1 MALTQVST
9 DGVKDD
15 AITKAKIPADQIEA
29 SELADNAVDTNAI
42 ADDAITTAKIATS
55 AITNTEIATG
65 TISAS
70 RIVSGGLTAATL
82 ANDAITTDK
91 VADNAIT
98 QAKINVPITNRNLI
112 INGAMQ
118 VAQRGTSSTTS
129 GYGSVDR
136 FHIQYNAGTRTH
148 SQTAIT
154 SGSPYE
160 NGFRNVLRIT
170 NTTVGGGAG
179 NSGIT
184 NAFQYL
190 EAQDVANS
198 GWNYTSSSSF
208 VTLSFWV
215 RSSVAQEFYGYLRTF
230 DGTEQAYCFSTG
242 SLSANVWTKITKT
255 ISGNSN
261 ITINNDNGAGLQ
273 VNISPFWGGDF
284 TTSGKTT
291 DSWAAFSGANRTPDY
306 ATTWAS
312 TASAT
317 FDITGVQLEVGS
329 TATDFEHRSFGQE
342 LALCQRYC
350 QVLGGNQSQELLM
363 HGTFNGA
370 GTVTGFYEA
379 AVQFRARPTFSISNV
394 SHVNCYGFNGV
405 DAGSPTSMSLIG
417 AMTDKHWIYIDNSLS
432 SNVGT
437 GGLTAMVRANST
449 TSCKFTL
456 DAEL

>member
-1 MALTQVST
+1 MALNTVSSERLST
-9 DGVKDD
+9 NVKTSNLGTELKKKVGQ
-15 AITKAKIPADQIEA
+15 TK
-29 SELADNAVDTNAI
+29 
-42 ADDAITTAKIATS
+42 
-55 AITNTEIATG
+55 
-65 TISAS
+65 
-70 RIVSGGLTAATL
+70 
-82 ANDAITTDK
+82 
-91 VADNAIT
+91 
-98 QAKINVPITNRNLI
+98 NLI
-112 INGAMQ
+112 INGAMLI
-118 VAQRGTSSTTS
+118 AARGTSSTTS

-179 NSGIT
+179 SAGIT

-190 EAQDVANS
+190 EAQDVAKS

-242 SLSANVWTKITKT
+242 SLSADTWTKITKT
-255 ISGNSN
+255 IPGNSN

-273 VNISPFWGGDF
+273 VNISPFWGGNF

-329 TATDFEHRSFGQE
+329 VATDFEHRTE
-342 LALCQRYC
+342 AEEALRCKRYYISSTDFHHIC
-350 QVLGGNQSQELLM
+350 VN
-363 HGTFNGA
+363 NGESDRWIRFMVEMRDA
-370 GTVTGFYEA
+370 PTVT
-379 AVQFRARPTFSISNV
+379 T
-394 SHVNCYGFNGV
+394 
-405 DAGSPTSMSLIG
+405 SPTNSVSFAAQNQTKHGFAGNGSGASL
-417 AMTDKHWIYIDNSLS
+417 ANFNMPW
-432 SNVGT
+432 
-437 GGLTAMVRANST
+437 TA
-449 TSCKFTL
+449 

>member
-1 MALTQVST
+1 MALSQVGLERLNT
-9 DGVKDD
+9 
-15 AITKAKIPADQIEA
+15 ATTKKIGK
-29 SELADNAVDTNAI
+29 N
-42 ADDAITTAKIATS
+42 K
-55 AITNTEIATG
+55 
-65 TISAS
+65 
-70 RIVSGGLTAATL
+70 
-82 ANDAITTDK
+82 
-91 VADNAIT
+91 
-98 QAKINVPITNRNLI
+98 NLI

-179 NSGIT
+179 SSGIT

-190 EAQDVANS
+190 EAQDVAKS

-242 SLSANVWTKITKT
+242 TLSENTWTKITKK
-255 ISGNSN
+255 IPGNSN

-329 TATDFEHRSFGQE
+329 VATDFEHRSFAQE
-342 LALCQRYC
+342 LALCQRYYF
-350 QVLGGNQSQELLM
+350 GDAGNGLFGVGRTNNASTM
-363 HGTFNGA
+363 
-370 GTVTGFYEA
+370 
-379 AVQFRARPTFSISNV
+379 FSIQFPTEMRSN
-394 SHVNCYGFNGV
+394 
-405 DAGSPTSMSLIG
+405 PSMSLTTTTVTIAEPG
-417 AMTDKHWIYIDNSLS
+417 QANFDITSATIAEAHGGTKSKAFYLNGTMSVSNGDNLF
-432 SNVGT
+432 
-437 GGLTAMVRANST
+437 LTTNYLKFNS
-449 TSCKFTL
+449 
-456 DAEL
+456 EL

>member
-1 MALTQVST
+1 MALNTVSSERLST
-9 DGVKDD
+9 NVKTSNLGTELKKKVGQ
-15 AITKAKIPADQIEA
+15 TK
-29 SELADNAVDTNAI
+29 
-42 ADDAITTAKIATS
+42 
-55 AITNTEIATG
+55 
-65 TISAS
+65 
-70 RIVSGGLTAATL
+70 
-82 ANDAITTDK
+82 
-91 VADNAIT
+91 
-98 QAKINVPITNRNLI
+98 NLI
-112 INGAMQ
+112 INGAMLI
-118 VAQRGTSSTTS
+118 AARGTSSTTS

-179 NSGIT
+179 SAGIT

-190 EAQDVANS
+190 EAQDVAKS

-242 SLSANVWTKITKT
+242 SLSADTWTKITKT
-255 ISGNSN
+255 IPGNSN

-273 VNISPFWGGDF
+273 VNISPFWGGNF

-329 TATDFEHRSFGQE
+329 VATDFEHRTE
-342 LALCQRYC
+342 AEEALRCKRYYISSTDFHHIC
-350 QVLGGNQSQELLM
+350 VN
-363 HGTFNGA
+363 NGESDRWIRFMVEMRDA
-370 GTVTGFYEA
+370 PTVT
-379 AVQFRARPTFSISNV
+379 T
-394 SHVNCYGFNGV
+394 
-405 DAGSPTSMSLIG
+405 SPTNSVSFAAQNQTKHGFAGNGSG
-417 AMTDKHWIYIDNSLS
+417 AALANFNMPW
-432 SNVGT
+432 
-437 GGLTAMVRANST
+437 TA
-449 TSCKFTL
+449 

>member
-1 MALTQVST
+1 MALNTVSSERLST
-9 DGVKDD
+9 NVKTSNLGTELKKKVGQ
-15 AITKAKIPADQIEA
+15 TK
-29 SELADNAVDTNAI
+29 
-42 ADDAITTAKIATS
+42 
-55 AITNTEIATG
+55 
-65 TISAS
+65 
-70 RIVSGGLTAATL
+70 
-82 ANDAITTDK
+82 
-91 VADNAIT
+91 
-98 QAKINVPITNRNLI
+98 NLI
-112 INGAMQ
+112 INGGMLIA
-118 VAQRGTSSTTS
+118 ARGTSSTTS

-179 NSGIT
+179 SAGIT

-190 EAQDVANS
+190 EAQDVAKS

-242 SLSANVWTKITKT
+242 SLSADTWTKITKT
-255 ISGNSN
+255 IPGNSN

-273 VNISPFWGGDF
+273 VNISPFWGGNF

-329 TATDFEHRSFGQE
+329 VATDFEHRTE
-342 LALCQRYC
+342 AEEALRCKRYYISSTDFHHIC
-350 QVLGGNQSQELLM
+350 VN
-363 HGTFNGA
+363 NGESDRWIRFMVEMRDA
-370 GTVTGFYEA
+370 PTVT
-379 AVQFRARPTFSISNV
+379 T
-394 SHVNCYGFNGV
+394 
-405 DAGSPTSMSLIG
+405 SPTNSVSFAAQNQTKHGFAGNGSG
-417 AMTDKHWIYIDNSLS
+417 AALANFNMPW
-432 SNVGT
+432 
-437 GGLTAMVRANST
+437 TA
-449 TSCKFTL
+449 

>member
-1 MALTQVST
+1 MALNQV
-9 DGVKDD
+9 GL
-15 AITKAKIPADQIEA
+15 ER
-29 SELADNAVDTNAI
+29 LN
-42 ADDAITTAKIATS
+42 TA
-55 AITNTEIATG
+55 
-65 TISAS
+65 
-70 RIVSGGLTAATL
+70 
-82 ANDAITTDK
+82 TTDK
-91 VADNAIT
+91 IG
-98 QAKINVPITNRNLI
+98 KSKNLI

-179 NSGIT
+179 SSGIT

-242 SLSANVWTKITKT
+242 SLSANTWTKITKT
-255 ISGNSN
+255 IPGNSN

-291 DSWAAFSGANRTPDY
+291 DSWAAFSGASRTPDY

-329 TATDFEHRSFGQE
+329 NATDFEHRSFGQE
-342 LALCQRYC
+342 LALCQRYFYLWKYP
-350 QVLGGNQSQELLM
+350 VRDAIFFFMRNAASS
-363 HGTFNGA
+363 
-370 GTVTGFYEA
+370 GFYGPPINL
-379 AVQFRARPTFSISNV
+379 PTVMRVINSVTYVNSSSWRIVNGGSYSITPGALFNSNV
-394 SHVNCYGFNGV
+394 YEVSSFHLYFDWSGTS
-405 DAGSPTSMSLIG
+405 GSWDFIDIRSNENNYALLPTIQ
-417 AMTDKHWIYIDNSLS
+417 ID
-432 SNVGT
+432 G
-437 GGLTAMVRANST
+437 
-449 TSCKFTL
+449 
-456 DAEL
+456 EL

>member
-1 MALTQVST
+1 MALTTVSSDRLST
-9 DGVKDD
+9 NVKTSNLGTELKKKVGQ
-15 AITKAKIPADQIEA
+15 TK
-29 SELADNAVDTNAI
+29 
-42 ADDAITTAKIATS
+42 
-55 AITNTEIATG
+55 
-65 TISAS
+65 
-70 RIVSGGLTAATL
+70 
-82 ANDAITTDK
+82 
-91 VADNAIT
+91 
-98 QAKINVPITNRNLI
+98 NLI
-112 INGAMQ
+112 INGAMLI
-118 VAQRGTSSTTS
+118 AARGTSSTTS

-179 NSGIT
+179 SAGIT

-190 EAQDVANS
+190 EAQDIAKS

-242 SLSANVWTKITKT
+242 SLSADTWTKITKT
-255 ISGNSN
+255 IPGNSN

-273 VNISPFWGGDF
+273 VNISPFWGGNF

-329 TATDFEHRSFGQE
+329 VATDFEHRTE
-342 LALCQRYC
+342 AEEALRCKRYYISSTDFHHIC
-350 QVLGGNQSQELLM
+350 VN
-363 HGTFNGA
+363 NGESDRWIRFMVEMRDA
-370 GTVTGFYEA
+370 PTVT
-379 AVQFRARPTFSISNV
+379 T
-394 SHVNCYGFNGV
+394 
-405 DAGSPTSMSLIG
+405 SPTNSVSFAAQNQTKHGFAGNGSGASL
-417 AMTDKHWIYIDNSLS
+417 ANFNMPW
-432 SNVGT
+432 
-437 GGLTAMVRANST
+437 TA
-449 TSCKFTL
+449 